1 LDEHAETNERR
12 SADEGS
18 EAPLVWFLVGFGERR
33 RAVDD
38 IANRL
43 NDRGLR
49 TRVVTITEVLGSAAR
64 EAVAGGAERVLRG
77 LRVAFPEAE
86 GREEDFLAA
95 IRREQPDLLVV
106 TSPRYVRPLS
116 LLESMSGIR
125 SLQVA
130 LPLGFG
136 LDRSWEN
143 GTIDAFVCA
152 DERIMESLA
161 SAGWTAPCLF
171 QAGPPVDPGFDE
183 ARALDRSSIRTE
195 LGFGEDEKIV
205 LVRAESFDATTLD
218 RLVFQATL
226 VERDVRFIFHHNG
239 DGAAASALR
248 RSADK
253 HGLSAAMFGRVEDL
267 ERYVVAADAV
277 VTPPNEPTLPDVV
290 AAATPVVVVGDHPGG
305 DGSVEVLADA
315 FGALHI
321 PDVLR
326 VGSELED
333 FLADASLNERRQT
346 MRDASWEPDNTEVV
360 EALRQILETAEEIRT
375 AGARPTGSTS
385 PQTDGPSDDTESKAS
400 GPFETIGGDE
410 PADESDA
417 SGRTSRR
424 LPSGDGGA
432 RRGLSR
438 AEAKDQLAELILVE
452 RDLERQLSDLQR
464 EEERWRNRLDLA
476 RDWGEDELADEAESV
491 LRGYL
496 DDIAEVQEDLEDVRR
511 QKTKLKK
518 AARRGQEGGSGGD
531 GETGAGS
538 VESSNRRERRS
549 ELEDRFS
556 EMEIDRD
563 LDRLRDKMNDELG
576 D

>member
-1 LDEHAETNERR
+1 MDEHAETNERR
-12 SADEGS
+12 SEDEGP

-38 IANRL
+38 IATRL
-43 NDRGLR
+43 NDQGLR

-152 DERIMESLA
+152 DERIMESLE
-161 SAGWTAPCLF
+161 SAGWTPPCLF
-171 QAGPPVDPGFDE
+171 QAGPPLDPGFDE
-183 ARALDRSSIRTE
+183 ARALDRASVRQDF
-195 LGFGEDEKIV
+195 GFGGDEKVV

-218 RLVFQATL
+218 RFVFQATL
-226 VERDVRFIFHHNG
+226 VEGDVRFIFHHNG

-253 HGLSAAMFGRVEDL
+253 HGLPAAMFGRVDDL

-277 VTPPNEPTLPDVV
+277 VSPPGEPTLPDVV
-290 AAATPVVVVGDHPGG
+290 AAGTPMVVVGEHPGG
-305 DGSVEVLADA
+305 DGGVEVLADA
-315 FGALHI
+315 FAALHI

-333 FLADASLNERRQT
+333 FLEDASLSERRET
-346 MRDASWEPDNTEVV
+346 IREASWKPDNAEVV
-360 EALRQILETAEEIRT
+360 QAIREILERSEEIRA

-385 PQTDGPSDDTESKAS
+385 PQAEGPSDATESKKS

-410 PADESDA
+410 PTGASEASD
-417 SGRTSRR
+417 RTQRR
-424 LPSGDGGA
+424 LPSGEGGT

-438 AEAKDQLAELILVE
+438 VEAKDQLAELILVE

-464 EEERWRNRLDLA
+464 EEDRWRNRLDLA
-476 RDWGEDELADEAESV
+476 RDWGEDELAEEAESV

-531 GETGAGS
+531 GEPGVEAGETS
-538 VESSNRRERRS
+538 ERRERRS